1 MNVLK
6 NPNNREQIR
15 EVGYNHSYLCG
26 FHPGIMY
33 GLANVHKPV
42 KDRWPS
48 LRLILFALNT
58 PSYKLPTFF
67 VLLLTRLTSN
77 DYTIKDSFSFPE
89 EMSSFD
95 CAHFMTSFYKES

>member
-42 KDRWPS
+42 KDR
-48 LRLILFALNT
+48 
-58 PSYKLPTFF
+58 
-67 VLLLTRLTSN
+67 
-77 DYTIKDSFSFPE
+77 
-89 EMSSFD
+89 
-95 CAHFMTSFYKES
+95 